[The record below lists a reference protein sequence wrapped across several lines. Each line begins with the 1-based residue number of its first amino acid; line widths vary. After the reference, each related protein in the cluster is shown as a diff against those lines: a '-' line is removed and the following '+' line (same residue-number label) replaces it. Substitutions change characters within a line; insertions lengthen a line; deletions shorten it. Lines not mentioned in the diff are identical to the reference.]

1 MQNIVSTLQKNPLF
15 GGMPSPVL
23 EGLARHCRIREFE
36 RLQDIFAM
44 GDPADSFFII
54 ADGWVKLYRTSREG
68 EETIIHVFGPGE
80 SFAEAAVFSERNMY
94 PVNAQAIEHALLVAV
109 PRAAILHN
117 IEEDSHFA
125 LNMLGTISARQRY
138 LVQQLEQVTTRSA
151 PQRIG
156 AFLLRFCRM
165 HPEGENGAMVASLPY
180 NKSIIA
186 ARLNIQ
192 PETFSRALSK
202 LAQHGVKTERQ
213 HIVIED
219 AEALEEFCD
228 FSYDDIPCR

>member
-1 MQNIVSTLQKNPLF
+1 MQNIAQTLQKNPLF
-15 GGMPSPVL
+15 TGMPLPVL
-23 EGLARHCRIREFE
+23 EKLAQHCRTREFE
-36 RLQDIFAM
+36 KLQDIFSM
-44 GDPADSFFII
+44 GDIADSFFII
-54 ADGWVKLYRTSREG
+54 SDGWVKLYRTSREG

-94 PVNAQAIEHALLVAV
+94 PVNAQAIEPTILVAV
-109 PRAAILHN
+109 PRATILHN

-138 LVQQLEQVTTRSA
+138 LVQQLEQVTTRNA

-165 HPEGENGAMVASLPY
+165 HPEGENGAMIASLPY

-186 ARLNIQ
+186 TRLNIQ

-202 LAQHGVKTERQ
+202 LSLYGVTTNQKN
-213 HIVIED
+213 IVIED
-219 AEALEEFCD
+219 MAALEDFCD
-228 FSYDDIPCR
+228 FSYDDTPCR

>member
-1 MQNIVSTLQKNPLF
+1 
-15 GGMPSPVL
+15 
-23 EGLARHCRIREFE
+23 
-36 RLQDIFAM
+36 
-44 GDPADSFFII
+44 
-54 ADGWVKLYRTSREG
+54 
-68 EETIIHVFGPGE
+68 
-80 SFAEAAVFSERNMY
+80 
-94 PVNAQAIEHALLVAV
+94 
-109 PRAAILHN
+109 
-117 IEEDSHFA
+117 
-125 LNMLGTISARQRY
+125 MLGTISARQRY

-165 HPEGENGAMVASLPY
+165 RADGENGAMIASLPY

-202 LAQHGVKTERQ
+202 LGEYGVKTDQ
-213 HIVIED
+213 KNIVIED
-219 AEALEEFCD
+219 SEALEEFCD